1 MRDKGLLARM
11 KRESNQAR
19 WKTQRGAIA
28 TAFLS
33 QRPPEDDDEDTRCW
47 SSSSSSCSQ
56 RNRSGNPPRD
66 AEAAAPIPNPAAIRQ
81 RRESASW
88 YLPCGVILSRFLV
101 ATQRT
106 SSARSPR
113 AVSASPTRPV
123 EPVCA
128 YERDYDLLAITSHPY
143 VQNWDHSRLNQY
155 IGSVGLCR
163 PERLRY
169 TGHHRSSVQIPG
181 WEGCSV
187 GQIPVVLV
195 PIYDVE

>member
-1 MRDKGLLARM
+1 M

-19 WKTQRGAIA
+19 WKTQLRAIA

-33 QRPPEDDDEDTRCW
+33 QRPPDDDDDDDTRC

-66 AEAAAPIPNPAAIRQ
+66 AKAAAPIPNPAAIRQ
-81 RRESASW
+81 KRERASW
-88 YLPCGVILSRFLV
+88 YLPCGVDLSRFLV

-113 AVSASPTRPV
+113 AVSASPTQPV
-123 EPVCA
+123 EPVFA

-143 VQNWDHSRLNQY
+143 VQSWDL
-155 IGSVGLCR
+155 
-163 PERLRY
+163 PTE
-169 TGHHRSSVQIPG
+169 
-181 WEGCSV
+181 
-187 GQIPVVLV
+187 
-195 PIYDVE
+195 